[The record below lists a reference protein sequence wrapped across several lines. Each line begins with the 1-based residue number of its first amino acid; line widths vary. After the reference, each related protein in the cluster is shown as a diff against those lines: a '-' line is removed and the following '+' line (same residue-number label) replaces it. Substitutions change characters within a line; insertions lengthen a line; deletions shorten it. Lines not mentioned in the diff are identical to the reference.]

1 MDEHFIKIHKWLY
14 PVSWIYGAVVT
25 VRNKLFDW
33 GFLRSKSFDVP
44 VICIGN
50 LSVGGTGK
58 TPHTEY
64 LIKLLRNSYHVAVL
78 SRGYKRHS
86 RGYVL
91 ATSQSTAHSIGDEPY
106 QMYTKFPSVTL
117 AVDENRCHG
126 IEQLLAIKE
135 PSVEVVL
142 LDDAFQ
148 HRYVKPGLSILLTD
162 YHRLFCD
169 DTLLPA
175 GRLRESVNG
184 KNRAQIVIVTKCPQD
199 IKPIDYNI
207 ITKRLNLYPYQQLY
221 FSSFRYGNLQP
232 VFPSVAP
239 KADSLTNELPLSA
252 LVNTDILLVTGIA
265 SPARMLEELK
275 TYTDQIDLFS
285 FEDHHHF
292 NHRDMLQIKERFK
305 RLKGTLLAMLEKIQ
319 ETAAFLKGKM
329 HTSPETAIILGT
341 GLGSLA
347 DEITEKYEI
356 KYSDIPNFPI
366 STVEGHSGKLI
377 FGKLGNKDIMAMQG
391 RFHYYEGYSMKE
403 VTFPVRVMRELGIK
417 TLFVSNASGGTNEA
431 FEIGDLMIITDHIN
445 YFPEHPLRGKNIPYG
460 PRFPDMSEAY
470 DKELIRKA
478 DEIAREK
485 GIKVRHGIY
494 IGTQGPTF
502 ETPAEYKL
510 FHILGADAVGMST
523 VPEVIVANH
532 CGIKVFGISVI
543 TDLGVE
549 GKIVEVSHEEVQ
561 KAADAAQPKMTTIMR
576 ELINRA

>member
-1 MDEHFIKIHKWLY
+1 M
-14 PVSWIYGAVVT
+14 
-25 VRNKLFDW
+25 
-33 GFLRSKSFDVP
+33 
-44 VICIGN
+44 
-50 LSVGGTGK
+50 
-58 TPHTEY
+58 
-64 LIKLLRNSYHVAVL
+64 AVL

-91 ATSQSTAHSIGDEPY
+91 ATSQSTARSIGDEPY
-106 QMYTKFPSVTL
+106 QMYTKFPSVTQ

-239 KADSLTNELPLSA
+239 GVDSPPNELPLSA

-292 NHRDMLQIKERFK
+292 SHRDMLQIKERFK
-305 RLKGTLLAMLEKIQ
+305 RLKGEHKLIVT
-319 ETAAFLKGKM
+319 
-329 HTSPETAIILGT
+329 
-341 GLGSLA
+341 
-347 DEITEKYEI
+347 TEKDATRLIHHPALSEELKPFIYALPIEI
-356 KYSDIPNFPI
+356 EILQNQQDKFNQHII
-366 STVEGHSGKLI
+366 
-377 FGKLGNKDIMAMQG
+377 
-391 RFHYYEGYSMKE
+391 GY
-403 VTFPVRVMRELGIK
+403 VRENTRNSSFSERE
-417 TLFVSNASGGTNEA
+417 
-431 FEIGDLMIITDHIN
+431 
-445 YFPEHPLRGKNIPYG
+445 
-460 PRFPDMSEAY
+460 
-470 DKELIRKA
+470 
-478 DEIAREK
+478 
-485 GIKVRHGIY
+485 
-494 IGTQGPTF
+494 
-502 ETPAEYKL
+502 
-510 FHILGADAVGMST
+510 DAHQS
-523 VPEVIVANH
+523 
-532 CGIKVFGISVI
+532 
-543 TDLGVE
+543 
-549 GKIVEVSHEEVQ
+549 
-561 KAADAAQPKMTTIMR
+561 
-576 ELINRA
+576 